1 MCDVELTVAVAREG
15 VENIHAKCSLRERGQ
30 TRVGYL
36 GRYRGQKKGE
46 NRRQKSKRRR
56 VRGKGVHEAEKNT
69 QDTQRNKGRLSR
81 PRVGTATKPES
92 KSTAEEREGTQK
104 KAGSTVI
111 SRQAPLAVVIGWG
124 LCGVQPPAE
133 SGCGC
138 FNVRSEAIRQGL
150 ATMFSDKTPAAIRP
164 MVGAGRAIG
173 LTRQQARACHQSINR
188 GLRWGVAGYPSPR
201 ACGGIRSIGG

>member
-1 MCDVELTVAVAREG
+1 MKPKKTHKTR
-15 VENIHAKCSLRERGQ
+15 RGI
-30 TRVGYL
+30 
-36 GRYRGQKKGE
+36 
-46 NRRQKSKRRR
+46 
-56 VRGKGVHEAEKNT
+56 
-69 QDTQRNKGRLSR
+69 
-81 PRVGTATKPES
+81 
-92 KSTAEEREGTQK
+92 
-104 KAGSTVI
+104 KAGSQGQGLAPRQNQNQRGPQRNVGNGEKRRVNLI